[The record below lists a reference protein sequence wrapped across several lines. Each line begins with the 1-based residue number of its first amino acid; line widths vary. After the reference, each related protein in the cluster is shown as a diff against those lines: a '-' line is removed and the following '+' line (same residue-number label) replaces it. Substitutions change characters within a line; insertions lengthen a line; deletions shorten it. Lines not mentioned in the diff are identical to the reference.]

1 MIDSRILVTMQTQ
14 TTFRAL
20 ESSLTQRHIHLCSAP
35 TTSLTATSCLG
46 VFFEFSTASYCF
58 VGEHLIESA
67 PRHIEYML
75 GEIAV
80 NHSLNVQPFTCYDF
94 EIPRQGMGELMQE
107 ISPLVSDLQVL
118 LCDLDSGLLPVP
130 ATPVSLGMYPL
141 QPSQF
146 LLCVEIES
154 GVGDGL
160 TFIVSQ
166 ELLQSDIN
174 PNLVIRMGMLNYRNI
189 NLAGEHSEPLPRF
202 VSLDSQCLYLALGQS
217 MENDWH
223 IANLRDL
230 QLLIAEKLESRLG
243 VCDAL
248 YPALESR
255 ETSLDIPTLLFQ
267 LEPIEEVIKCLRQPV
282 RDVLQ
287 HLGMDLGII
296 FRAGGLDIKDEV
308 IEPEL
313 IGYPKFLVEVKHGVI
328 DILADR
334 ELIENPDLL
343 FPRGIQPELIHPTE
357 YHRGVEYA

>member
-1 MIDSRILVTMQTQ
+1 
-14 TTFRAL
+14 
-20 ESSLTQRHIHLCSAP
+20 
-35 TTSLTATSCLG
+35 
-46 VFFEFSTASYCF
+46 
-58 VGEHLIESA
+58 
-67 PRHIEYML
+67 ML

-107 ISPLVSDLQVL
+107 ISPLVSDLQML
-118 LCDLDSGLLPVP
+118 PRNLDSGLFPVP
-130 ATPVSLGMYPL
+130 TTLDSLGMYPL
-141 QPSQF
+141 QSSQF

-154 GVGDGL
+154 GIGYGL
-160 TFIVSQ
+160 TFVVGQ
-166 ELLQSDIN
+166 ELLQPDIN
-174 PNLVIRMGMLNYRNI
+174 PNLGIGMLMLNDRNI
-189 NLAGEHSEPLPRF
+189 NLAGEHSKPLTSF
-202 VSLDSQCLYLALGQS
+202 VSLDSQGLYLALWQS

>member
-1 MIDSRILVTMQTQ
+1 
-14 TTFRAL
+14 L

-107 ISPLVSDLQVL
+107 ISPLVSDLQML
-118 LCDLDSGLLPVP
+118 PRNLDSGLFPVP
-130 ATPVSLGMYPL
+130 TTLDSLGMYPL
-141 QPSQF
+141 QSSQF

-154 GVGDGL
+154 GIGYGL
-160 TFIVSQ
+160 TFVVGQ
-166 ELLQSDIN
+166 ELLQPDIN
-174 PNLVIRMGMLNYRNI
+174 PNLGIGMLMLNDRNI
-189 NLAGEHSEPLPRF
+189 NLAGEHSKPLTSF
-202 VSLDSQCLYLALGQS
+202 VSLDSQGLYLALWQS

-223 IANLRDL
+223 IANLGYL
-230 QLLIAEKLESRLG
+230 QPLVAEKLESRLRI
-243 VCDAL
+243 CDAL
-248 YPALESR
+248 DSALEPR
-255 ETSLDIPTLLFQ
+255 KTSFDFSALLFEF
-267 LEPIEEVIKCLRQPV
+267 EPIEEVVKCLCQSV
-282 RDVLQ
+282 RYILQ
-287 HLGMDLGII
+287 DLRMDLGII

-313 IGYPKFLVEVKHGVI
+313 IGYPKFLVEVKQGII